1 MHISIYECTLID
13 VNISISFQY
22 PYHVRGL
29 SHPFKVLNSLINVRR
44 DSVKFIKIDSEES
57 CYRLE
62 FIFDADTDCYVQIHF
77 FAKEFVEEDKIQ

>member
-1 MHISIYECTLID
+1 MNVI
-13 VNISISFQY
+13 FQY
-22 PYHVRGL
+22 PYHVRGF

-44 DSVKFIKIDSEES
+44 DSVKFVKVDSEEES

-77 FAKEFVEEDKIQ
+77 FAKEFVDGNAIQ